1 MHKLQPMGPNC
12 YRIPKEGNMR
22 VEARVYL
29 KNEMLPSFEESSARQ
44 LMDAASLP
52 GIYKYVIGMPD
63 IHTGF
68 GLPIGGIMAMD
79 AQNGIVSAGAVG
91 MDINCGVRLLK
102 TNIPANQ
109 VSSSVQ
115 QKLIQ
120 AITHSVPSGTG
131 KKSKHAGSSGPKLKN
146 ILTDGVP
153 VLLQM
158 GIGRPEDLE
167 YIEEQGAFPGGD
179 PAAVSKEA
187 LSRADQLSTLGGGN
201 HFIEIGYV
209 ADIFDQDIARLMGL
223 KEGNLS
229 VLIHTGSRGFG
240 HQICTDYSESMKKT
254 AKRSKIEIP
263 TAGLAG
269 AFINSKEG
277 KNYLAAMACAANFA
291 FSNRHWITHD
301 IRNAFAE
308 VLGGKD
314 TDYDLGVVYDL
325 AHNIAKF
332 EKIDGKKLLIH
343 RKGATRALPPEH
355 HLNPQKYRST
365 GHPVIIPGS
374 MGTSSYVVT
383 GTQKA
388 TETFYSVNHG
398 AGRRLSRKA
407 AKKEIP
413 VAEMQEKMEGIITSG
428 KRIQTFLDEAPQAY
442 KDIEQVVDTLSE
454 IDIIRKVARLQ
465 PLAVIKGD

>member
-91 MDINCGVRLLK
+91 MDINCGGRLLK

-109 VSSSVQ
+109 ISSSVQ
-115 QKLIQ
+115 RKLLE

-158 GIGRPEDLE
+158 GIGRSEDLE

-209 ADIFDQDIARLMGL
+209 AEIFEQNIAHLMGL
-223 KEGNLS
+223 EEGNLS

-254 AKRSKIEIP
+254 AKRNKIEIP

-269 AFINSKEG
+269 AFIDSKEG

-308 VLGGKD
+308 VLGGSD

-332 EKIDGKKLLIH
+332 EKLNGKKLLIH

-355 HLNPQKYRST
+355 HLNPQKYHST

-383 GTQKA
+383 GTQK
-388 TETFYSVNHG
+388 TFETFCSVNHG

-428 KRIQTFLDEAPQAY
+428 KRMQTFLDEAPQAY
-442 KDIEQVVDTLSE
+442 KNIEQVVDTLSE
-454 IDIIRKVARLQ
+454 IDIIRKIARLH